1 MALPVVDIVQ
11 RGWRSNP
18 NIALGPNVI
27 SAKANRSHS
36 LPLLGRVDLLPQGSS
51 THSTEMDGEQIPRI
65 SPGFMADVHA
75 PFLHESAIFHFEEI

>member
-1 MALPVVDIVQ
+1 MSRCRFASALAAPI
-11 RGWRSNP
+11 RGQ
-18 NIALGPNVI
+18 IG
-27 SAKANRSHS
+27 

-75 PFLHESAIFHFEEI
+75 LFLHESAICHFEEI